1 MSLNYVKFSPGFE
14 AFMPKEYRDMVEHGP
29 FGKKT
34 TVSQMGSFKEI
45 LEEHPMCAGCAMT
58 LFIRLA
64 IVALPNP
71 EDTITVGTA
80 GCGRLAISQAAIP
93 FVYGNYGDQN
103 GVASGL
109 SRGLRIRFGDQPKDV
124 VVMAGDGGT
133 ADIGFQQVLHSWF
146 RKERFTT
153 IMLDNEVYGNT
164 GGQESGMTT
173 RGAVLKM
180 APLGKKFEKMDMV
193 AMAKIAGCAMTL
205 FIRLAIVAFPNPE
218 DTITVGTAGCGRLA
232 ISQAAIPFV
241 YGNYGDQNGV
251 ASGLSRGLRI
261 RFGDQPKDVVV
272 MAGDGGTADI
282 GFQQVLHS
290 WFRKERFT
298 TIMLDNEVYGNT
310 GGQESGMTTRGAVL
324 KMAPLGKKFEKMDM
338 VAMAKIAGCAYIATV
353 VPNNPRR
360 VESCIKKA
368 VLIARE
374 VGPTYIQAYTSC
386 NIEYAI
392 PTDQVMADAKAVEDD
407 RYKFAEYVSDEA
419 KEYLT
424 ARYGYKEFVQK
435 PAAAVTHA

>member
-45 LEEHPMCAGCAMT
+45 LEEHPMC
-58 LFIRLA
+58 
-64 IVALPNP
+64 
-71 EDTITVGTA
+71 
-80 GCGRLAISQAAIP
+80 
-93 FVYGNYGDQN
+93 
-103 GVASGL
+103 
-109 SRGLRIRFGDQPKDV
+109 
-124 VVMAGDGGT
+124 
-133 ADIGFQQVLHSWF
+133 
-146 RKERFTT
+146 
-153 IMLDNEVYGNT
+153 
-164 GGQESGMTT
+164 
-173 RGAVLKM
+173 
-180 APLGKKFEKMDMV
+180 
-193 AMAKIAGCAMTL
+193 AGCAMTL

-338 VAMAKIAGCAYIATV
+338 VAMAKIAGCAYVATV

-392 PTDQVMADAKAVEDD
+392 PTDQVMADAKTVEDD
-407 RYKFAEYVSDEA
+407 R
-419 KEYLT
+419 
-424 ARYGYKEFVQK
+424 
-435 PAAAVTHA
+435 